1 MGKMKDQR
9 HTVLQGHAHRLEM
22 INTTFKG
29 VLQKYPG
36 SDARKDRRKGEQ
48 MMNEAIEESEKEDE
62 EDEAEEEID
71 FDTYSRQ
78 LDTEMKAMA
87 VSE

>member
-1 MGKMKDQR
+1 MKDQR

-36 SDARKDRRKGEQ
+36 SDARKDRRKGQQ

-62 EDEAEEEID
+62 EDQAEEEID

>member
-9 HTVLQGHAHRLEM
+9 HTVLQGHAHRLGM
-22 INTTFKG
+22 IKTTMNG

-36 SDARKDRRKGEQ
+36 SDARKDLRKGEKI
-48 MMNEAIEESEKEDE
+48 MNDAIQESENED
-62 EDEAEEEID
+62 DGEAEEEID

-78 LDTEMKAMA
+78 LDSEMKAM
-87 VSE
+87 VVKE

>member
-1 MGKMKDQR
+1 
-9 HTVLQGHAHRLEM
+9 
-22 INTTFKG
+22 
-29 VLQKYPG
+29 
-36 SDARKDRRKGEQ
+36 

-62 EDEAEEEID
+62 EDQAEEEID